1 MTSQTLGRGGDPQL
15 LYAELMHIIKEAIT
29 AHPRSQQTRIGPSEL
44 GHPCDRWMSH
54 KLRGTPEVN
63 TRQAP
68 WLPTVGT
75 AIHAWLEYV
84 FTANMVPSMAGG
96 NEPRWL
102 LETKVSVGTIDG
114 QDITGSCDLYDTAT
128 ATVVDWKT
136 CGKTR
141 LDKYRR
147 HGPDADYRV
156 QAHAYG
162 RGWTRAG
169 YDVDTVAICFLPRNG
184 ELVDTYWWS
193 EAYDEQI
200 AVNAL
205 ARAEVIAMANTA
217 LGDAAPAAMGTVDHN
232 CGYCPWFTVG
242 AGSPGHPDLTRA
254 CPGDP
259 SRPKANDSILSLV
272 APTSLHLVQA
282 KETAR

>member
-1 MTSQTLGRGGDPQL
+1 VVSAPALGRGGDPRL
-15 LYAELMHIIKEAIT
+15 LQAELLEVIRSAIRDQ
-29 AHPRSQQTRIGPSEL
+29 PRSQQTRIGPSEL
-44 GHPCDRWMSH
+44 GHPCDRWLSH

-63 TRQAP
+63 QRSAP

-75 AIHAWLEYV
+75 AIHAWLEDV
-84 FTANMVPSMAGG
+84 FTADTVPAIAAGG
-96 NEPRWL
+96 EPRWL
-102 LETKVSVGTIDG
+102 LEQRVSVGTIDG
-114 QDITGSCDLYDTAT
+114 QDITGSCDLYDTVT

-147 HGPDADYRV
+147 HGPDNDYRV

-162 RGWTRAG
+162 RGWTRKG
-169 YDVDTVAICFLPRNG
+169 YDVERVAICFLPRNA
-184 ELVDTYWWS
+184 ELDDTVWWS
-193 EAYDEQI
+193 EPYDEQI
-200 AVNAL
+200 AVAAL

-232 CGYCPWFTVG
+232 CGYCPWFSLG
-242 AGSPGHPDLTRA
+242 ATDLTRA

-259 SRPKANDSILSLV
+259 SRPKANDSIVSLI
-272 APTSLHLVQA
+272 APSDPSTQRQGA
-282 KETAR
+282 TQ